1 MSLRKINEKK
11 PLVHCITNY
20 VVSNM
25 MANGLLAIGASPVMA
40 DAIEE
45 VKEMASIA
53 DSLLLNIGTLN
64 ERTIA
69 SMLAAGQSANEHHVP
84 IVLDPVGAG
93 ATEFRTRT
101 TLALLEELKV
111 SLIRCNIGELAAIA
125 GVNWQSKGVDSGSGE
140 LDVVQTAK
148 TIASKYNCLVIVT
161 GETDV
166 LTDGVQVE
174 LITGGH
180 EKITKVTGS
189 GCLLSAICA
198 AILASSN
205 EPFTD
210 LANLLREYKQV
221 SELAYGP
228 IGTLHENLFNHL
240 ERFAEGTK

>member
-1 MSLRKINEKK
+1 M
-11 PLVHCITNY
+11 T
-20 VVSNM
+20 
-25 MANGLLAIGASPVMA
+25 
-40 DAIEE
+40 
-45 VKEMASIA
+45 
-53 DSLLLNIGTLN
+53 
-64 ERTIA
+64 
-69 SMLAAGQSANEHHVP
+69 
-84 IVLDPVGAG
+84 
-93 ATEFRTRT
+93 
-101 TLALLEELKV
+101 
-111 SLIRCNIGELAAIA
+111 
-125 GVNWQSKGVDSGSGE
+125 GE